1 MYNMFGYLFYSK
13 MCPDCGTFFKII
25 NMEGISNGFNMIS
38 IEDIPATQISKL
50 NLTVVPAVMV
60 LDNGG
65 KSNLYEGQKA
75 LEWLRNL
82 VAFRH
87 QNMAKMAE
95 MQRRKILISN
105 ASSGVGSSG
114 MGHAPMETTGISD
127 DFSYLITDHALP
139 KSFMPYGHDDL
150 YKISTPMN
158 TAERKMTEGE
168 QKSQLSLYDKSRSM
182 QNASIDQYIET
193 QLRDS
198 LCNNLT
204 QGGGMS

>member
-1 MYNMFGYLFYSK
+1 MFGYLFYSK

-25 NMEGISNGFNMIS
+25 KMEGIANGFNMVS
-38 IEDIPATQISKL
+38 VDDIPATQISKL

-60 LDNGG
+60 RDNSGN
-65 KSNLYEGQKA
+65 SNLYEGPKA

-82 VAFRH
+82 VQFRH

-105 ASSGVGSSG
+105 ASAGVGNVG
-114 MGHAPMETTGISD
+114 LGHAPMETTGISD

-150 YKISTPMN
+150 YKISTPIN
-158 TAERKMTEGE
+158 TAERKMSEGE
-168 QKSQLSLYDKSRSM
+168 QKSHLSMYDKSRSM
-182 QNASIDQYIET
+182 QNASIEQYIEN
-193 QLRDS
+193 QLRET

-204 QGGGMS
+204 QSSGSPS